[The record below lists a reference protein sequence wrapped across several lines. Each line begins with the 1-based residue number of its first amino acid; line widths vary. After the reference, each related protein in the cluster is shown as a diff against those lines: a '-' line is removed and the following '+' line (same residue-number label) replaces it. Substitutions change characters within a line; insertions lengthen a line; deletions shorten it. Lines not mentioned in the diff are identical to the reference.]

1 LQGSNRLETDD
12 GRLDQGYNYQ
22 YSPIDPRRDAE
33 NNELEAAIR
42 NDRCAFSRFD
52 SYTVSMN
59 DFNRKVE
66 DASARVNK
74 SVAEATERIEKETVE
89 FIAYLNDEVVPAVRQ
104 HSTKALRVAAE
115 KMSRLADYLDE
126 IKPPRP

>member
-1 LQGSNRLETDD
+1 MREIITEAPSASD
-12 GRLDQGYNYQ
+12 G
-22 YSPIDPRRDAE
+22 
-33 NNELEAAIR
+33 
-42 NDRCAFSRFD
+42 CAFLRFD

-74 SVAEATERIEKETVE
+74 SVAEATQRIEKETAE

-115 KMSRLADYLDE
+115 KMSNLADYLDE
-126 IKPPRP
+126 IKSPRK